1 LAYVEPFAGATH
13 RLVRSKYVDQ
23 DDGLVDLELSVN
35 ELSAIQTL
43 DLATNQR
50 ARTEQTF
57 GMGIGPG
64 ELIYGVPNAR
74 LINAA
79 FTHTSPYGNRFNDR
93 TRGAWHAGENLFVA
107 QNEVSYHQ
115 LRLHRE
121 TRYRGPWPV
130 FIEYADL
137 ESDFNCDFHR
147 LDPLEQEACLQSEPI
162 PQSYESGQR
171 LVRTLM
177 FNERS
182 NGIVYK
188 SVRTQGGQLCV
199 VCFRPVLVYPIRQSA
214 RQNFE
219 MRDDNLWLW
228 SESDTISVN

>member
-1 LAYVEPFAGATH
+1 LAYVEPFAGTTH

-23 DDGLVDLELSVN
+23 DDGLADLELSVN
-35 ELSAIQTL
+35 EMSAMRALELT
-43 DLATNQR
+43 TNQG

-57 GMGIGPG
+57 GVGIGPG
-64 ELIYGVPNAR
+64 ELIYGVPKAR

-93 TRGAWHAGENLFVA
+93 TRGAWYAGVELYVA

-115 LRLHRE
+115 FRLHRE
-121 TRYRGPWPV
+121 TRFRGPWPV
-130 FIEYADL
+130 FIEYVDL

-147 LDPLEQEACLQSEPI
+147 LDPLEQETCLQPEPI
-162 PQSYESGQR
+162 PQCYGPGQS
-171 LVRTLM
+171 LARTLM

-188 SVRTQGGQLCV
+188 SVRTQGGPFCV
-199 VCFRPVLVYPIRQSA
+199 VCFRPVLVYPIRHGP

-219 MRDDNLWLW
+219 MREGNLWFW